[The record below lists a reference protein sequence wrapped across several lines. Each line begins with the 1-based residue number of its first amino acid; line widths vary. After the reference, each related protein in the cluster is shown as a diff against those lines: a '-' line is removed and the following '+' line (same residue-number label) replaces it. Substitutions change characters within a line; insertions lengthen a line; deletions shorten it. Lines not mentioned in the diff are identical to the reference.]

1 MNKDNPSAKIV
12 AQENGVL
19 NQRLYPKSCANCV
32 AKASTTMKQE
42 ARPNRIAK
50 TAPKANT
57 TTKKDNRLQY
67 TPGATNVEWASTT
80 VKLEKPFVNLVASVN
95 LVTSWDKLL
104 LQLANPVLRECT
116 TMALQPAK
124 NVRLAN
130 GRPSLKLPRTPNA
143 MAIVRLENI
152 PTSLACPVTVNVNC
166 ARAGIMAQRQVPPSA
181 WRTQMAPTARKSVQL
196 LRLRPPNAP
205 LARTAHAMVLH
216 RVNIVLWVLMEPRKV
231 WLV

>member
-1 MNKDNPSAKIV
+1 MV
-12 AQENGVL
+12 
-19 NQRLYPKSCANCV
+19 
-32 AKASTTMKQE
+32 
-42 ARPNRIAK
+42 
-50 TAPKANT
+50 
-57 TTKKDNRLQY
+57 
-67 TPGATNVEWASTT
+67 
-80 VKLEKPFVNLVASVN
+80 
-95 LVTSWDKLL
+95 
-104 LQLANPVLRECT
+104 
-116 TMALQPAK
+116 LQPAK
-124 NVRLAN
+124 LVRLANGRPSPKLPRTTNAMAIVRPENIPTSLDCPVTVNANCVRRAN

-152 PTSLACPVTVNVNC
+152 PTSLACPVMVNANC

>member
-1 MNKDNPSAKIV
+1 MHKDNPSAKIV
-12 AQENGVL
+12 KQENGVP
-19 NQRLYPKSCANCV
+19 NQRLHLQTCANCV

-143 MAIVRLENI
+143 MAIVRPENI
-152 PTSLACPVTVNVNC
+152 PTSLDCPVTVNANC
-166 ARAGIMAQRQVPPSA
+166 VRRENGR
-181 WRTQMAPTARKSVQL
+181 R
-196 LRLRPPNAP
+196 
-205 LARTAHAMVLH
+205 
-216 RVNIVLWVLMEPRKV
+216 
-231 WLV
+231 